1 MRTLEEINADLDKLK
16 VRDTKHV
23 DAAIVKADIVLADKL
38 NNGTDTEKWIAK
50 QYQGHL
56 QIVYEFSKLDPIPVQ
71 GTFNALEGNG
81 HIAEI
86 MAMIGWPDAACF
98 KVVTDDMMQHF
109 KDVTKLKLELMQ
121 LEQEMNPGPVAV
133 TPTQSNT
140 LH

>member
-1 MRTLEEINADLDKLK
+1 MRTLDEVNAELDVLK
-16 VRDTKHV
+16 ARDTKHV
-23 DAAIVKADIVLADKL
+23 DAAIAKADVVLADKL
-38 NNGTDTEKWIAK
+38 NNGTDCEKWIAK
-50 QYQGHL
+50 QFQGHL

-86 MAMIGWPDAACF
+86 IAMIGWPDAECF

-109 KDVTKLKLELMQ
+109 QEVTKLKIELAQIEQSMQ
-121 LEQEMNPGPVAV
+121 QISAICLLTNH
-133 TPTQSNT
+133 S